1 MATLMGYVQGA
12 LENTMV
18 GTIEKEHMDAVDM
31 LIDDHRKVE
40 ELFKQVEAT
49 DSVAKHKQLF
59 KKIKMELD
67 IHAHIEEKIFY
78 PRIKKEEEVKDI
90 TLEGIEE
97 HHQAKMFLREIPAL
111 ADGSE
116 KFDPKLKVLIEDIRH
131 HVKEEEREMFPK
143 VRDLLSGEEL
153 MMLGAEMDAEKKRMK
168 KTMKAP
174 TN

>member
-1 MATLMGYVQGA
+1 MTLMGYVQGA
-12 LENTMV
+12 LEGTLE
-18 GTIEKEHMDAVDM
+18 GTIEKEHMDAIQ
-31 LIDDHRKVE
+31 LLEDDHKKVE

-59 KKIKMELD
+59 KKIKLELD
-67 IHAHIEEKIFY
+67 IHTHIEEKIFY
-78 PRIKKEEEVKDI
+78 PRIRKEEEVKDI

-153 MMLGAEMDAEKKRMK
+153 MQLAADMEAEKKQVK
-168 KTMKAP
+168 KLMKAA
-174 TN
+174 